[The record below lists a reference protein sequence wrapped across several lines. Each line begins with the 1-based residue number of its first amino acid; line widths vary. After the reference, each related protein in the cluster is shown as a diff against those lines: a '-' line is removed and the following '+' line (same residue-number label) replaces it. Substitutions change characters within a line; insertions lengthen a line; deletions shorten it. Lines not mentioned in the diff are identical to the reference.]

1 MVLKVRS
8 TDAWIYVTE
17 EMAYLAQQ
25 AGVPSKGYTGAT
37 GGGGGKGG

>member
-1 MVLKVRS
+1 MHEF
-8 TDAWIYVTE
+8 VTE

-37 GGGGGKGG
+37 GGSGGGGKGG